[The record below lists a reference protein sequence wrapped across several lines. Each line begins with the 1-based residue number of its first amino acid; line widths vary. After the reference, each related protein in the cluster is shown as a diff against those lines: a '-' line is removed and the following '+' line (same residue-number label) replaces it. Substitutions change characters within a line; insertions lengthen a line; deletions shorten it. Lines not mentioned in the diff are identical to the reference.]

1 MRHCKFVVVL
11 SVAILLFAFSTVL
24 GWSFYGTKAV
34 EYLFG
39 TKATVAYKVVFV
51 CFIVV
56 GATLNLSLAW
66 SIADTLNGLMA
77 IPNLIAV
84 LTLSGTVIKITRN
97 YTKRK
102 LNKNPE
108 RLKPMLSAFE
118 DIQKVQELEMEQEV

>member
-1 MRHCKFVVVL
+1 M
-11 SVAILLFAFSTVL
+11 
-24 GWSFYGTKAV
+24 
-34 EYLFG
+34 
-39 TKATVAYKVVFV
+39 
-51 CFIVV
+51 
-56 GATLNLSLAW
+56 NLSLAW